1 VIIEARF
8 FLSVFEDSPRWLCT
22 REIQTGFTTAFG
34 SKVPSKMA
42 SRSRDLISGFDR
54 SFAKLQAKRPILALP
69 DGRVECRA
77 RKKARR
83 LAGPLADEVCR

>member
-54 SFAKLQAKRPILALP
+54 SFAKLQAKRPDPCAT
-69 DGRVECRA
+69 GRTCGVP
-77 RKKARR
+77 RKKK
-83 LAGPLADEVCR
+83 GPAIGRAFD